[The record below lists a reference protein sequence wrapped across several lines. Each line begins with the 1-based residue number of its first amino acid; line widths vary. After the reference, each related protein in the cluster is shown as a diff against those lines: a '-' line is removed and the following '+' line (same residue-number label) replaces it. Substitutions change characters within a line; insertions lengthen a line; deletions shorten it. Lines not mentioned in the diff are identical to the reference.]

1 MYRILFGDLLEM
13 EEKTPQITNP
23 IWQSRLENHLDIK
36 RSWDFQP
43 DDRRV
48 SRLCPKV
55 SVHITGPAWAR
66 AKPCHVGADGA
77 TVPTV
82 KGWISSR
89 GTVETATK
97 WAVTMQLDAG
107 CWSEAWEGWCGV
119 VDLDECWWRLMI
131 DDCWWSLANVDELEK
146 TERY

>member
-1 MYRILFGDLLEM
+1 MYRILSGDLLEM

-48 SRLCPKV
+48 SMKVRVILHVSKLCPKV
-55 SVHITGPAWAR
+55 SVHITGLAWAR

-82 KGWISSR
+82 KG
-89 GTVETATK
+89 
-97 WAVTMQLDAG
+97 
-107 CWSEAWEGWCGV
+107 
-119 VDLDECWWRLMI
+119 
-131 DDCWWSLANVDELEK
+131 
-146 TERY
+146 